1 MPLSCYVPS
10 QIIPKSRVV
19 HLADKQILK
28 RHILSYPKITVS
40 KNPRG
45 RGVGVGWGGGSI
57 PGPWTT
63 HTHRHTQDVGR
74 PNPATESFK
83 RRTDAG
89 INFRI
94 RHLILGFT
102 KLEFL
107 NVALMV
113 KTFFFS
119 RSPSSADSL
128 TVSVQ
133 HSPPPPSPPSVQSR
147 MLQHLC
153 AG

>member
-1 MPLSCYVPS
+1 M
-10 QIIPKSRVV
+10 
-19 HLADKQILK
+19 
-28 RHILSYPKITVS
+28 
-40 KNPRG
+40 
-45 RGVGVGWGGGSI
+45 GWGGGSI

-63 HTHRHTQDVGR
+63 HAHTHTQDVGR

-119 RSPSSADSL
+119 RSPSGADSL

-133 HSPPPPSPPSVQSR
+133 HSPPPPPPPPQCATTNASTSVRWLKIQTLAAMPLSGHTKILYTLVG
-147 MLQHLC
+147 MGSAALAAAVLP
-153 AG
+153 G